1 MARFKK
7 AGVLSVALL
16 ILTAGAG
23 FLGGVAW
30 ERSRGVPD
38 SPADP
43 EAQGHRDRENRRLV
57 IDEVGLEPA
66 KRAEVEEI
74 IQHFMT
80 RMRVLD
86 KEFRQAYRPR
96 QRELYRGVRDS
107 IRSILPPEQ
116 RVLYDSLLV
125 VRYGS
130 GHGGGADSSR
140 SGKAK
145 DHRDGLGER

>member
-43 EAQGHRDRENRRLV
+43 EAQGRHDRENRRLV

-74 IQHFMT
+74 IQHFMA

-107 IRSILPPEQ
+107 IGSILPPEQ
-116 RVLYDSLLV
+116 RVLYDSLLL

-130 GHGGGADSSR
+130 GHGGASDSSR

-145 DHRDGLGER
+145 DHRDGRGER